1 VAFFG
6 LNLAYALPLAHVRA
20 IWKKGPEMR
29 FLLTLVATILV
40 FLVAQPLVFF
50 HHMAILSPAMAILA
64 GVFLADALDHK
75 KVRMNN
81 SSSSYCV
88 FKGIESRRIATA
100 LFVVGLLVSGGLA
113 IYGPIAQD
121 EPAQL
126 VYSETLSKITN
137 SDDWVIC
144 GDPLI
149 AAYAGRSIPPEVVN
163 VAYRVYPDVTSA
175 EIENA
180 VLDHNVAVVVICYRL
195 NEMPGL
201 TDFLSHNDYALID
214 RDYVGHGADGA
225 LDLFEKGIGQVSF
238 YVRND
243 IVLRLGL
250 PVQVEP

>member
-1 VAFFG
+1 
-6 LNLAYALPLAHVRA
+6 
-20 IWKKGPEMR
+20 
-29 FLLTLVATILV
+29 
-40 FLVAQPLVFF
+40 
-50 HHMAILSPAMAILA
+50 MAMLSPAMAILA
-64 GVFLADALDHK
+64 GVFLADVLDHK
-75 KVRMNN
+75 KVQMNT
-81 SSSSYCV
+81 SQSLYGV
-88 FKGIESRRIATA
+88 FRGIESRRMAAA

-113 IYGPIAQD
+113 VYGPLAQD

-126 VYSETLSKITN
+126 VYSKTLSKITN
-137 SDDWVIC
+137 SNDWVIC

-175 EIENA
+175 ELENA
-180 VLDHNVAVVVICYRL
+180 VLVHNVAVVVICYRL
-195 NEMPGL
+195 NDMPGL
-201 TDFLSHNDYALID
+201 ADFLLHNDYVLID

-243 IVLRLGL
+243 IVLQLGL